1 MLSLRVRR
9 SSAPSFRAAAPRA
22 YTTKPSASSIPPL
35 PPTSQWRR
43 AFPTLNT
50 LRRDRAVVCNPDSA
64 RRIARSFLPP
74 PEDDNG
80 GKVVIEAFP
89 GPGALS
95 RAMLELPSSNLRK
108 LIILED
114 DEVYLSALK
123 PLEDADSR
131 VTVLPMSGH
140 NWDSYS
146 HIEEHGLLEDVRTQP
161 WEGDSPNLHFV
172 AHLPLN
178 VKGEQ
183 LVAQLF
189 RCIPERS
196 WLFQYGRVPMSIV
209 LSDYVWGRLTAPPK
223 SPRRC
228 KLAVIAEGTADIE
241 EATDPGSL
249 KPYGDHFF
257 PIPIASPSGKF
268 AAKKVGQ
275 PMHAFTATPY
285 AEQVIRRGDTD
296 KWDYCLRRLFVL
308 KNTPLENAMNS
319 LAPGATSLL
328 KDLKDPRLPL
338 RQRVKTTKPP
348 RDMTL
353 ADWALLLRAFNN
365 WPFRPEDLMISD
377 AFKDESD

>member
-9 SSAPSFRAAAPRA
+9 GCAPSFRVAAPRA
-22 YTTKPSASSIPPL
+22 YMTKPSPSSIPPL

-50 LRRDRAVVCNPDSA
+50 LRRDRAVWNPDSA
-64 RRIARSFLPP
+64 RRVVRSFLPLP
-74 PEDDNG
+74 RTIMAENC
-80 GKVVIEAFP
+80 
-89 GPGALS
+89 PGALS

-114 DEVYLSALK
+114 NEVYLSALK

-189 RCIPERS
+189 CCIPERS
-196 WLFQYGRVPMSIV
+196 WLFQYGRVPMSII
-209 LSDYVWGRLTAPPK
+209 LSDYVWGWLTIPPK
-223 SPRRC
+223 SPRHC
-228 KLAVIAEGTADIE
+228 KLAAIAEGTAEIE
-241 EATDPGSL
+241 EATDPESL

-257 PIPIASPSGKF
+257 PIPIAAPSGKF
-268 AAKKVGQ
+268 TAKKVGQ
-275 PMHAFTATPY
+275 PMHTFKATPY

-338 RQRVKTTKPP
+338 RQHVKTTKPP

-353 ADWALLLRAFNN
+353 ADWALLLPTFNN
-365 WPFRPEDLMISD
+365 WPFRPEDLMIND
-377 AFKDESD
+377 TFKDESD